1 MENLL
6 LLESNKR
13 VIFLVLQRHQKN
25 TEYKATTERLEL
37 NHKNI
42 DDYMY
47 GIKKIK
53 PLQTSSIKDYNEL
66 WTHFTLSKEQ
76 MFRKKFN
83 LK

>member
-1 MENLL
+1 
-6 LLESNKR
+6 
-13 VIFLVLQRHQKN
+13 
-25 TEYKATTERLEL
+25 
-37 NHKNI
+37 
-42 DDYMY
+42 MY